1 MDTKPNYLL
10 CAHYWTSVPFDDL
23 LKYFNQNN
31 AAVVTAIKLPLFIEQ
46 NTYKASLE
54 EYRYGVLSKTK
65 KISYRLH
72 IPPLRYLYDILTIL
86 RFGLQSGHVDIA
98 LGLDNLCALS
108 CVMLRLIRRVNKVIY
123 YSIDFTPNRFNNA
136 IANKAF
142 HYLDGLSVKLADLTW
157 NISPRI
163 KQGREK
169 RNGLVGKE
177 YQRQVVVPVGT
188 WIEEYGDVQIQKKRK
203 HTLMYAGGLADHQGI
218 DLVIKSLPQ
227 VALQIPDIQLRI
239 IGVGKEEDKLK
250 GLAKELNLTDKVTF
264 LGYFPNHAD
273 VIKELTKGS
282 VALAMYNGEFARW
295 SYYGDPSKIKSYL
308 ACGLPTLTTDVTYI
322 AQDLVAKNCGYVVKY
337 TKEDLANAIKDIFQD
352 DHKLELMQQ
361 NCQKY
366 AQEFNWTTIFQYG
379 LESLDRLS
387 ENT

>member
-1 MDTKPNYLL
+1 MDTKLNYLL
-10 CAHYWTSVPFDDL
+10 CAHYLTSVPFDDL

-31 AAVVTAIKLPLFIEQ
+31 ASVVTAIKLPLFIEK

-54 EYRYGVLSKTK
+54 EYRHGVLCKTK
-65 KISYRLH
+65 TVSYKLYIS
-72 IPPLRYLYDILTIL
+72 PLRYLYDGMTIL
-86 RFGLQSGHVDIA
+86 RFGLQSGHVNIA
-98 LGLDNLCALS
+98 LGLDNLCVLG
-108 CVMLRLIRRVNKVIY
+108 CILLRLMRRIDKVIY
-123 YSIDFTPNRFNNA
+123 YTIDFTPNRFSNG
-136 IANKAF
+136 IANKIF
-142 HYLDGLSVKLADLTW
+142 HYLDGLAVRLSDLTW

-163 KQGREK
+163 QQGREK

-218 DLVIKSLPQ
+218 DLVIRSLPQ
-227 VALQIPDIQLRI
+227 VVLQIPDIQLRI

-250 GLAKELNLTDKVTF
+250 RLTKQLNLTDKVTF

-322 AQDLVAKNCGYVVKY
+322 AQDLVTKNCGYIVKY
-337 TKEDLANAIKDIFQD
+337 AEDDLANAIIDIFQD

-361 NCQKY
+361 NCRKY
-366 AQEFNWTTIFQYG
+366 AQEFNWTRIFQYG
-379 LESLDRLS
+379 FRSLDRL
-387 ENT
+387 